1 MPTTNDR
8 RSMDKEVRRLVGE
21 SGKDEGE
28 EEEWDA
34 WKK

>member
-1 MPTTNDR
+1 MDR
-8 RSMDKEVRRLVGE
+8 EVKQSVGE